1 MKKQKQPVDREL
13 VDRSFLSRIEPYLY
27 LLPFLIGCC
36 LYTVSGH

>member
-27 LLPFLIGCC
+27 LRRF
-36 LYTVSGH
+36 